1 LACRLGKYR
10 SLSATGADLEP
21 APVRRRETP
30 TPVAEP
36 EPAPVR
42 RREPSTPVAEP
53 EPAPVR
59 RRETPASASKVE
71 PAPVRRRDTSA
82 SNETRSSVVAPQ
94 VPVAPP
100 RSNSVVESADGEK
113 LRRRKAQI
121 QSIKEVSTGTDFTS
135 PDVQFILE
143 VKRSIK
149 GKVRIF
155 SILPQ
160 N

>member
-1 LACRLGKYR
+1 MLTCRLGKYR

-30 TPVAEP
+30 APVAEP
-36 EPAPVR
+36 EPTPVR
-42 RREPSTPVAEP
+42 RREI
-53 EPAPVR
+53 
-59 RRETPASASKVE
+59 PASGSKVE
-71 PAPVRRRDTSA
+71 AAPVRRRDTSA
-82 SNETRSSVVAPQ
+82 ANESRSSAVAPPAPAA
-94 VPVAPP
+94 PVAPP
-100 RSNSVVESADGEK
+100 RSNSVVDSVDGEK

-155 SILPQ
+155 IF
-160 N
+160 